1 MLLLFFVS
9 RLAGNS
15 GLKKANIFWTSVSI
29 VAYASM
35 WVFLLLADTLQ
46 ITVNPVLKV
55 VFIVL
60 YCAMGAAKMA
70 TSCVSN
76 PLRFDIIDYEFSRSG
91 RYMPAVVN
99 TAYSFVDKLISS
111 LATTI
116 VAVSVASIGY
126 TEGMP
131 QATDTL
137 TSGIFWIATFLW
149 LGMPILGYVCTLVAM
164 HWYKLDKETM
174 EEVQRKNTETR
185 AALKAARA
193 DGQEATR

>member
-1 MLLLFFVS
+1 M
-9 RLAGNS
+9 
-15 GLKKANIFWTSVSI
+15 
-29 VAYASM
+29 
-35 WVFLLLADTLQ
+35 
-46 ITVNPVLKV
+46 
-55 VFIVL
+55 
-60 YCAMGAAKMA
+60 
-70 TSCVSN
+70 
-76 PLRFDIIDYEFSRSG
+76 RFDIIDYEFSRSG

>member
-1 MLLLFFVS
+1 M
-9 RLAGNS
+9 
-15 GLKKANIFWTSVSI
+15 
-29 VAYASM
+29 
-35 WVFLLLADTLQ
+35 
-46 ITVNPVLKV
+46 
-55 VFIVL
+55 
-60 YCAMGAAKMA
+60 
-70 TSCVSN
+70 
-76 PLRFDIIDYEFSRSG
+76 
-91 RYMPAVVN
+91 
-99 TAYSFVDKLISS
+99 DKLISS

-174 EEVQRKNTETR
+174 EEVQRKNSETR